1 MFRELLTLL
10 MLLLMLVVA
19 WMFGCEPLLPE
30 ALKKK
35 KSEATCS
42 WETACK
48 EGSTELLKLAGT
60 FVAL

>member
-1 MFRELLTLL
+1 
-10 MLLLMLVVA
+10 
-19 WMFGCEPLLPE
+19 MFGCEPLLLE

-35 KSEATCS
+35 KSEATSCS

-48 EGSTELLKLAGT
+48 EGSTALLKLAGT